1 VDRCLNCQYYDR
13 HKGDGGGGKSA
24 HAGQCRRNAPL
35 LSPIN
40 PKNYMIE
47 GVWPTVRDEDWCGEY
62 KASSMQRRP
71 ESSTS
76 RADALLGAIGTAA
89 ASQTSTLP
97 RVGSSA
103 GAPTSIGIARNG
115 GDD

>member
-1 VDRCLNCQYYDR
+1 
-13 HKGDGGGGKSA
+13 
-24 HAGQCRRNAPL
+24 
-35 LSPIN
+35 
-40 PKNYMIE
+40 
-47 GVWPTVRDEDWCGEY
+47 
-62 KASSMQRRP
+62 MQRRP